1 MRSVTASLRVPV
13 LFCVTLLFAS
23 APVSFS
29 TPAPA
34 AEYITGTVIGISGR
48 LAGRSR
54 PFTLIVNRNTTPEEV
69 QQLNSTLQSGGQDKL
84 LGVLS
89 KMDAGRIQIGNNV
102 GVTANAIIATPQGDG
117 GSKITVIYQ
126 RTIHFF
132 ELRYGTRSEDYFS
145 PAPPPRRF
153 REQSR

>member
-13 LFCVTLLFAS
+13 LFCMTLLFAL

-54 PFTLIVNRNTTPEEV
+54 PFTLIVNRFSTPEEV

-84 LGVLS
+84 LDVVS
-89 KMDAGRIQIGNNV
+89 KMDAGRIQVGNNV
-102 GVTANAIIATPQGDG
+102 GVTANAIIATPRGDG
-117 GSKITVIYQ
+117 GRKI
-126 RTIHFF
+126 
-132 ELRYGTRSEDYFS
+132 
-145 PAPPPRRF
+145 
-153 REQSR
+153 